1 MQRHKKLYGLSVL
14 LAVGVGGLSGFLSR
28 NGMKEYA
35 SLKRPPLS
43 PPGAVF
49 PVVWTILFILMG
61 IGAAMVWLTRR
72 TERVRALAV
81 YGIQL
86 AVNFFWS
93 ILFFAFSQY
102 LLAFIWLIA
111 LIVLIVLMIYSFY
124 QISPAAAYLQI
135 PYLLWC
141 LFAACLNFAI
151 YRLN

>member
-1 MQRHKKLYGLSVL
+1 
-14 LAVGVGGLSGFLSR
+14 
-28 NGMKEYA
+28 
-35 SLKRPPLS
+35 
-43 PPGAVF
+43 
-49 PVVWTILFILMG
+49 
-61 IGAAMVWLTRR
+61 MV
-72 TERVRALAV
+72 
-81 YGIQL
+81 YSCFF
-86 AVNFFWS
+86 NFFWS